1 MKTNVVNAFYGTSVE
16 SEKRIAFIKTDV
28 DPTDE
33 TDWHNQHEWLANKF
47 EKLNEVFRPRI
58 ERAEYK
64 VSSEQPDLEKV
75 LEKIN
80 EIARKSAEGDYIYRG
95 EAKYHKKVSS
105 SLYREFPDLDS
116 GDANIARTQE
126 IILEAARAYIGQ
138 TDDIDETDHIGLL
151 TEIQHFGGKTNLI
164 DFTEDF
170 HIALFFACNGSHKK
184 DGRVILLKRE
194 SEDYKIKKPRRTIN
208 RVESQRSV
216 FVESTAGF
224 VTPDIKVRIPA
235 DLKFAILD
243 YLKKHHRI
251 SIATLYNDLHGF
263 ITQGTNT
270 EILRGLTCERK
281 ASAAETNK
289 KKYELLEEAIK
300 HYTEALKLRP
310 VFIMYLVRGNACH
323 KRGDFDAA
331 IRDYN
336 AAIALNSEN
345 ARVYND
351 RGNAYYEKGSEKGDF
366 LNAFF
371 DTAID
376 DYSKSIELNSKDAG
390 TYKNRGITYV
400 AKNESDAAI
409 KDLNKTIELD
419 PEDANAYKY
428 RGKAYRHKCD
438 FDAAIDDFT
447 QTIELAPEDANAYYS
462 RGDAYLYKGMD
473 LNTGKT
479 TVYKNHNVPSGA
491 MDCFQAA
498 IDDFTQT
505 IELAPEDA
513 NAYKSRG
520 GAYYNTGD
528 FEAVIKDFTKAMEL
542 DPEAALYQSRGI
554 AYHNIGDFHAAIDD
568 YSKMIILYP
577 EDPTHYNKRGE
588 AWLHLSK
595 WEEAMADL
603 TTAKSMGGDIV
614 AFFHWTYESV
624 EAFEAKTGITLP
636 KDIAALLQ
644 QA

>member
-1 MKTNVVNAFYGTSVE
+1 M
-16 SEKRIAFIKTDV
+16 
-28 DPTDE
+28 E
-33 TDWHNQHEWLANKF
+33 TE
-47 EKLNEVFRPRI
+47 
-58 ERAEYK
+58 AEYK
-64 VSSEQPDLEKV
+64 VSSEQIDIDKV

-80 EIARKSAEGDYIYRG
+80 EIAKTSATGDYIYRG
-95 EAKYHKKVSS
+95 EPECYEKATS

-251 SIATLYNDLHGF
+251 SIATIYNDLHGF

-289 KKYELLEEAIK
+289 KKYEFLEEAIK

-336 AAIALNSEN
+336 AAIALNSED

-351 RGNAYYEKGSEKGDF
+351 RGNAYYEKGSETGDF
-366 LNAFF
+366 FDAFF

-419 PEDANAYKY
+419 PEDADAYKS
-428 RGKAYRHKCD
+428 RGKAYRHKGD

-462 RGDAYLYKGMD
+462 RGDAYFYKALD
-473 LNTGKT
+473 LNTGIAD
-479 TVYKNHNVPSGA
+479 VYKNRNFTSDV

-520 GAYYNTGD
+520 GTYSTIGD
-528 FEAVIKDFTKAMEL
+528 FDAAIDDFTKTMEL
-542 DPEAALYQSRGI
+542 DPEVHLYESRGS
-554 AYHNIGDFHAAIDD
+554 AYSDKGDFQAAIQDFNKAIDLVPKSFSAYESRGSAYSDKGDFQAAIQD
-568 YSKMIILYP
+568 YSKLIELAP
-577 EDPTHYNKRGE
+577 EYANAYCNRGKGY
-588 AWLHLSK
+588 LHLCEWQK
-595 WEEAMADL
+595 AKADL
-603 TTAKSMGGDIV
+603 TTAKDMGYDII
-614 AFFHWTYESV
+614 ASFQNAYESV
-624 EAFEAKTGITLP
+624 EAFEAKNGVKMP
-636 KDIAALLQ
+636 EDIAALLLRK
-644 QA
+644 